1 MDKSNLE
8 NNFDMSCMLVKTL
21 VKPPSNND
29 LLYLYGMY
37 KQGTIGNCNVN
48 EPSRFSVKQ
57 HAKWDAWNMNRDIEK
72 SVAMAF
78 YIAKVDEIFVTL
90 SNKK

>member
-8 NNFDMSCMLVKTL
+8 NKFNMSCMLVKTL
-21 VKPPSNND
+21 VKPPSDKD

-37 KQGTIGNCNVN
+37 KQATIGNCNIE
-48 EPSRFSVKQ
+48 EPSRFSVKS
-57 HAKWDAWNMNRDIEK
+57 HAKWEAWNMNKDIEK

-78 YIAKVDEIFVTL
+78 YIGKVDEIFATL
-90 SNKK
+90 SK

>member
-8 NNFDMSCMLVKTL
+8 NKFNMSCMLVKTL
-21 VKPPSNND
+21 VRPPSDKD

-37 KQGTIGNCNVN
+37 KQATIGNCNVE
-48 EPSRFSVKQ
+48 EPSKFSIKS
-57 HAKWDAWNMNRDIEK
+57 HAKWESWNMNRDIEK

-78 YIAKVDEIFVTL
+78 YIGKVDEIFATL
-90 SNKK
+90 SK

>member
-8 NNFDMSCMLVKTL
+8 NKFDMSCMFVKTL
-21 VKPPSNND
+21 VKPPSDKD

-37 KQGTIGNCNVN
+37 KQATVGNCNVD
-48 EPSRFSVKQ
+48 EPSKFNVKP
-57 HAKWDAWNMNRDIEK
+57 HAKWDAWNINKDIEK

>member
-1 MDKSNLE
+1 MNKSDLE
-8 NNFDMSCMLVKTL
+8 NKFNTSCMLIKTL

-37 KQGTIGNCNVN
+37 KQATIGNCNTE
-48 EPSRFSVKQ
+48 EPSKFNIKQ
-57 HAKWDAWNMNRDIEK
+57 RAKWDAWNMNKDIEK

-90 SNKK
+90 SS